1 MVILLALKNNKTYL
15 ENLQLEATNSI
26 KTISSE
32 EDIENWRIDY
42 IGRKGKIS
50 IFFQSFKDLKSEEKN
65 ELGSLA
71 NKLKNILEKLYKE
84 KQKEIKENKSNIQT
98 EFFDFTLPGTT
109 FSTGSIHP
117 TNQMM
122 QEICS
127 AFNKLGFNIF
137 EGPEIESENYAFD
150 KLNIPTNHPAR
161 DIWDTIYVN
170 DVENIKSLV
179 LRPHTSPMQIRI
191 MENNEPPI
199 RVVIPGK
206 CYRYEAT
213 DNTHEWHFHQIE
225 GLVIDKNI
233 NFLNMKAT
241 LFEFARMIFGDDTKA
256 RFRCDFF
263 PFVEPGAE
271 MSINFKQNE
280 WLELMGAG
288 MVHPKVLMNVGLDPE
303 IYSGFAFGLGIE
315 RAAMIKYGID
325 NIRDFYANDYQFLKQ
340 FK

>member
-1 MVILLALKNNKTYL
+1 MALNKNKIYL

-26 KTISSE
+26 KNITSKE
-32 EDIENWRIDY
+32 EIENWRIDY
-42 IGRKGKIS
+42 LGRKGKIS
-50 IFFQSFKDLKSEEKN
+50 DFFQTFKNLKSKEKN

-71 NKLKNILEKLYKE
+71 NSIKNSLEKLYE
-84 KQKEIKENKSNIQT
+84 KKSQSLDEQNNVKN
-98 EFFDFTLPGTT
+98 EFFDFTLPSTPI
-109 FSTGSIHP
+109 STGSIHP

-122 QEICS
+122 QEICE

-137 EGPEIESENYAFD
+137 EGPEIESETYAFD

-161 DIWDTIYVN
+161 DIWDTIYVKN
-170 DVENIKSLV
+170 VNKIKSLV

-191 MENNEPPI
+191 MENNKPPI
-199 RVVIPGK
+199 RVIIPGK

-225 GLVIDKNI
+225 GLVIEKNI
-233 NFLNMKAT
+233 NFSNMKST
-241 LFEFARMIFGDDTKA
+241 LFEFARIIFGEDTKS

-303 IYSGFAFGLGIE
+303 EYSGFAFGLGIE
-315 RAAMIKYGID
+315 RAAMIKYGIE

>member
-1 MVILLALKNNKTYL
+1 MALNKNKIYL

-26 KTISSE
+26 KNITSKE
-32 EDIENWRIDY
+32 EIENWRIDY
-42 IGRKGKIS
+42 LGRKGKIS
-50 IFFQSFKDLKSEEKN
+50 DFFQTFKNLKSKEKN

-71 NKLKNILEKLYKE
+71 NSIKNTLEKLYE
-84 KQKEIKENKSNIQT
+84 KKSQSLDEQNNVT
-98 EFFDFTLPGTT
+98 NEFFDFTLP
-109 FSTGSIHP
+109 STPISVGSIHP

-122 QEICS
+122 QEICK

-137 EGPEIESENYAFD
+137 EGPEIESETYAFD

-161 DIWDTIYVN
+161 DIWDTIYVKN
-170 DVENIKSLV
+170 VNKIKSLV

-191 MENNEPPI
+191 MENNKPPI
-199 RVVIPGK
+199 RVIIPGK

-233 NFLNMKAT
+233 NFSNMKST
-241 LFEFARMIFGDDTKA
+241 LFEFARIIFGEDTKS

-303 IYSGFAFGLGIE
+303 EYSGFAFGLGIE
-315 RAAMIKYGID
+315 RAAMIKYGIE

>member
-1 MVILLALKNNKTYL
+1 MPLNKNKIYL

-26 KTISSE
+26 KNITSKE
-32 EDIENWRIDY
+32 EIENWRIDY
-42 IGRKGKIS
+42 LGRKGKIS
-50 IFFQSFKDLKSEEKN
+50 DFFQTFKNLKSKEKN

-71 NKLKNILEKLYKE
+71 NSIKNTLEKLYE
-84 KQKEIKENKSNIQT
+84 KKSQSLDEQNNVKN
-98 EFFDFTLPGTT
+98 EFFDFTLPSTPI
-109 FSTGSIHP
+109 STGSIHP

-122 QEICS
+122 QEICE

-137 EGPEIESENYAFD
+137 EGPEIESETYAFD

-161 DIWDTIYVN
+161 DIWDTIYVK
-170 DVENIKSLV
+170 DVNKIKSLV

-191 MENNEPPI
+191 MENNKPPI
-199 RVVIPGK
+199 RVIIPGK

-233 NFLNMKAT
+233 NFSNMKST
-241 LFEFARMIFGDDTKA
+241 LFEFARIIFGEDTKS

-303 IYSGFAFGLGIE
+303 EYSGFAFGLGIE
-315 RAAMIKYGID
+315 RAAMIKYGIE

>member
-1 MVILLALKNNKTYL
+1 MALNKNKIYL

-26 KTISSE
+26 KNITSKE
-32 EDIENWRIDY
+32 EIEHWRIGY
-42 IGRKGKIS
+42 LGRKGEIS
-50 IFFQSFKDLKSEEKN
+50 NFFQTFKNLDPKEKN

-71 NKLKNILEKLYKE
+71 NNIKNTLEKLYKE
-84 KQKEIKENKSNIQT
+84 KSQSLNEQNNVKS
-98 EFFDFTLPGTT
+98 EFFDFTLP
-109 FSTGSIHP
+109 STPISAGSIHP

-122 QEICS
+122 QEICE

-137 EGPEIESENYAFD
+137 EGPEIESETYAFD

-161 DIWDTIYVN
+161 DIWDTIYVKN
-170 DVENIKSLV
+170 VNKIKSLV

-191 MENNEPPI
+191 MENNKPPI
-199 RVVIPGK
+199 RVIIPGK

-233 NFLNMKAT
+233 NFSNMKST
-241 LFEFARMIFGDDTKA
+241 LFEFARIIFGEDTKS

-303 IYSGFAFGLGIE
+303 EYSGFAFGLGIE
-315 RAAMIKYGID
+315 RAAMIKYGIE

>member
-1 MVILLALKNNKTYL
+1 MPLNKNKIYL

-26 KTISSE
+26 KNITSKE
-32 EDIENWRIDY
+32 EIENWRIDY
-42 IGRKGKIS
+42 LGRKGKIS
-50 IFFQSFKDLKSEEKN
+50 DFFQTFKNLKSKEKN

-71 NKLKNILEKLYKE
+71 NSIKNTLEKLYE
-84 KQKEIKENKSNIQT
+84 KKSQSLNEQNNVKN
-98 EFFDFTLPGTT
+98 EFFDFTLP
-109 FSTGSIHP
+109 STPISAGSIHP

-122 QEICS
+122 QEICE

-137 EGPEIESENYAFD
+137 EGPEIESETYAFD

-161 DIWDTIYVN
+161 DIWDTIYVKN
-170 DVENIKSLV
+170 VNKIKSLV

-191 MENNEPPI
+191 MENNKPPI
-199 RVVIPGK
+199 RVIIPGK

-233 NFLNMKAT
+233 NFSNMKST
-241 LFEFARMIFGDDTKA
+241 LFEFARIIFGEDTKS

-288 MVHPKVLMNVGLDPE
+288 MVHPKVLMNVGLNPE
-303 IYSGFAFGLGIE
+303 EYSGFAFGLGIE
-315 RAAMIKYGID
+315 RAAMIKYGIE

>member
-1 MVILLALKNNKTYL
+1 MALNKNKIYL

-26 KTISSE
+26 KNITSKE
-32 EDIENWRIDY
+32 EIENWRIDY
-42 IGRKGKIS
+42 LGRKGKIS
-50 IFFQSFKDLKSEEKN
+50 DFFQTFENLKSKEKN

-71 NKLKNILEKLYKE
+71 NSIKNTLEKLYE
-84 KQKEIKENKSNIQT
+84 KKSQSLNEQNNVQN
-98 EFFDFTLPGTT
+98 EFFDFTLP
-109 FSTGSIHP
+109 STPISAGSIHP

-122 QEICS
+122 QEICE

-137 EGPEIESENYAFD
+137 EGPEIESETYAFD

-161 DIWDTIYVN
+161 DIWDTIYVKN
-170 DVENIKSLV
+170 VNKIKSLV

-191 MENNEPPI
+191 MENNKPPI
-199 RVVIPGK
+199 RVIIPGK

-233 NFLNMKAT
+233 NFANMKST
-241 LFEFARMIFGDDTKA
+241 LFEFARIIFGEDTKS

-288 MVHPKVLMNVGLDPE
+288 MVHPKVLMNVGLNPAE
-303 IYSGFAFGLGIE
+303 YSGFAFGLGIE
-315 RAAMIKYGID
+315 RAAMIKYGIE

>member
-1 MVILLALKNNKTYL
+1 MALNKNKIYL

-26 KTISSE
+26 KNITSKE
-32 EDIENWRIDY
+32 EIENWRIDY
-42 IGRKGKIS
+42 LGRKGKIS
-50 IFFQSFKDLKSEEKN
+50 DFFQTFKNLKSKEKN

-71 NKLKNILEKLYKE
+71 NSIKNSLEKLYE
-84 KQKEIKENKSNIQT
+84 KKSQSLDEQNNVKN
-98 EFFDFTLPGTT
+98 EFFDFTLPSTPI
-109 FSTGSIHP
+109 STGSIHP

-122 QEICS
+122 QEICE

-137 EGPEIESENYAFD
+137 EGPEIESETYAFD

-161 DIWDTIYVN
+161 DIWDTIYVKN
-170 DVENIKSLV
+170 VNKIKSLV

-191 MENNEPPI
+191 MENNKPPI
-199 RVVIPGK
+199 RVIIPGK

-233 NFLNMKAT
+233 NFSNMKST
-241 LFEFARMIFGDDTKA
+241 LFEFARIIFGEDTKS

-303 IYSGFAFGLGIE
+303 EYSGFAFGLGIE
-315 RAAMIKYGID
+315 RAAMIKYGIE

>member
-1 MVILLALKNNKTYL
+1 MALNKNKIYL

-26 KTISSE
+26 KNITSKE
-32 EDIENWRIDY
+32 EIENWRIDY
-42 IGRKGKIS
+42 LGRKGKIS
-50 IFFQSFKDLKSEEKN
+50 DFFQTFKNLKSKEKN

-71 NKLKNILEKLYKE
+71 NNIKNTLEKLYE
-84 KQKEIKENKSNIQT
+84 KKSQSLDEQNNVT
-98 EFFDFTLPGTT
+98 NEFFDFTLP
-109 FSTGSIHP
+109 STPISVGSIHP

-122 QEICS
+122 QEICE

-137 EGPEIESENYAFD
+137 EGPEIESETYAFD

-161 DIWDTIYVN
+161 DIWDTIYVKN
-170 DVENIKSLV
+170 VNKIKSLV

-191 MENNEPPI
+191 MENNKPPI
-199 RVVIPGK
+199 RVIIPGK

-233 NFLNMKAT
+233 NFSNMKST
-241 LFEFARMIFGDDTKA
+241 LFEFARIIFGEDTKS

-303 IYSGFAFGLGIE
+303 EYSGFAFGLGIE
-315 RAAMIKYGID
+315 RAAMIKYGIE

>member
-1 MVILLALKNNKTYL
+1 MNKNKIYL
-15 ENLQLEATNSI
+15 ENLQLEASSSI
-26 KTISSE
+26 KNISSKE
-32 EDIENWRIDY
+32 EIENWRIDY
-42 IGRKGKIS
+42 LGRKGKIS
-50 IFFQSFKDLKSEEKN
+50 DFFQTFTNLQSKEKN

-71 NKLKNILEKLYKE
+71 NNIKNTLEKLYEE
-84 KQKEIKENKSNIQT
+84 KSQSLNEQNNVT
-98 EFFDFTLPGTT
+98 NEFFDFTLP
-109 FSTGSIHP
+109 SMPISSGSIHP

-122 QEICS
+122 QEICA

-137 EGPEIESENYAFD
+137 EGPEIESETYAFV

-161 DIWDTIYVN
+161 DLLDTIYVK
-170 DVENIKSLV
+170 DVQEIKSLV

-191 MENNEPPI
+191 MENNKPPI

-233 NFLNMKAT
+233 NFSNMKST
-241 LFEFARMIFGDDTKA
+241 LFEFARIIFGEDTKA

-271 MSINFKQNE
+271 MSVNFKQNE

-288 MVHPKVLMNVGLDPE
+288 MVHPKVLLNVGLDPE

-315 RAAMIKYGID
+315 RAAMIKYGIE

>member
-1 MVILLALKNNKTYL
+1 MALNKNKIYL

-26 KTISSE
+26 KNITSKE
-32 EDIENWRIDY
+32 EIENWRIDY
-42 IGRKGKIS
+42 LGRKGKIS
-50 IFFQSFKDLKSEEKN
+50 DFFQTFKNLKSKEKN

-71 NKLKNILEKLYKE
+71 NSIKNTLEKLYE
-84 KQKEIKENKSNIQT
+84 KKSQSLNEQNNVKN
-98 EFFDFTLPGTT
+98 EFFDFTLP
-109 FSTGSIHP
+109 STPISAGSIHP

-122 QEICS
+122 QEICE

-137 EGPEIESENYAFD
+137 EGPEIESETYAFD

-161 DIWDTIYVN
+161 DIWDTIYVKN
-170 DVENIKSLV
+170 VNKIKSLV

-191 MENNEPPI
+191 MENNKPPI
-199 RVVIPGK
+199 RVIIPGK

-233 NFLNMKAT
+233 NFSNMKST
-241 LFEFARMIFGDDTKA
+241 LFEFARIIFGEDTKS

-303 IYSGFAFGLGIE
+303 EYSGFAFGLGIE
-315 RAAMIKYGID
+315 RAAMIKYGIE

>member
-1 MVILLALKNNKTYL
+1 LALNKNKIYL

-26 KTISSE
+26 KNITSKE
-32 EDIENWRIDY
+32 EIENWRIDY
-42 IGRKGKIS
+42 LGRKGKIS
-50 IFFQSFKDLKSEEKN
+50 DFFQTFKNLKSKEKN

-71 NKLKNILEKLYKE
+71 NNIKNTLEKLYE
-84 KQKEIKENKSNIQT
+84 KKSQSLDEQNNVT
-98 EFFDFTLPGTT
+98 NEFFDFTLP
-109 FSTGSIHP
+109 STPISVGSIHP

-122 QEICS
+122 QEICK

-137 EGPEIESENYAFD
+137 EGPEIESETYAFD

-161 DIWDTIYVN
+161 DIWDTIYVKN
-170 DVENIKSLV
+170 VNKIKSLV

-191 MENNEPPI
+191 MENNKPPI
-199 RVVIPGK
+199 RVIIPGK

-233 NFLNMKAT
+233 NFSNMKST
-241 LFEFARMIFGDDTKA
+241 LFEFARIIFGEDTKS

-303 IYSGFAFGLGIE
+303 EYSGFAFGLGIE
-315 RAAMIKYGID
+315 RAAMIKYGIE

>member
-1 MVILLALKNNKTYL
+1 MALNKNKIYL

-26 KTISSE
+26 KNITSKE
-32 EDIENWRIDY
+32 EIENWRIDY
-42 IGRKGKIS
+42 LGRKGKIS
-50 IFFQSFKDLKSEEKN
+50 DFFQTFENLKSKEKN

-71 NKLKNILEKLYKE
+71 NSIKNTLEKLYE
-84 KQKEIKENKSNIQT
+84 KKSQSLDKQNNVKN
-98 EFFDFTLPGTT
+98 EFFDFTLP
-109 FSTGSIHP
+109 STPISAGSIHP

-122 QEICS
+122 QEICE

-137 EGPEIESENYAFD
+137 EGPEIESETYAFD

-161 DIWDTIYVN
+161 DIWDTIYVK
-170 DVENIKSLV
+170 DVNKIKSLV

-191 MENNEPPI
+191 MENNKPPI
-199 RVVIPGK
+199 RVIIPGK

-233 NFLNMKAT
+233 NFANMKST
-241 LFEFARMIFGDDTKA
+241 LFEFARIIFGEDTKS

-303 IYSGFAFGLGIE
+303 EYSGFAFGLGIE
-315 RAAMIKYGID
+315 RAAMIKYGIE

>member
-1 MVILLALKNNKTYL
+1 MALNKNKIYL

-26 KTISSE
+26 KNITSKE
-32 EDIENWRIDY
+32 EIENWRIDY
-42 IGRKGKIS
+42 LGRKGKIS
-50 IFFQSFKDLKSEEKN
+50 DFFQTFKNLKSKEKN

-71 NKLKNILEKLYKE
+71 NSIKNTLEKLYE
-84 KQKEIKENKSNIQT
+84 KKSQSLNEQNNVKN
-98 EFFDFTLPGTT
+98 EFFDFTLP
-109 FSTGSIHP
+109 STPISAGSIHP

-122 QEICS
+122 QEICE

-137 EGPEIESENYAFD
+137 EGPEIESETYAFD

-161 DIWDTIYVN
+161 DIWDTIYVK
-170 DVENIKSLV
+170 DVNKIKSLV

-191 MENNEPPI
+191 MENNKPPI
-199 RVVIPGK
+199 RVIIPGK

-225 GLVIDKNI
+225 GLVIEKNI
-233 NFLNMKAT
+233 NFSNMKST
-241 LFEFARMIFGDDTKA
+241 LFEFARIIFGEDTKS

-288 MVHPKVLMNVGLDPE
+288 MVHPKVLMNVGLNPE
-303 IYSGFAFGLGIE
+303 EYSGFAFGLGIE
-315 RAAMIKYGID
+315 RAAMIKYGIE

>member
-1 MVILLALKNNKTYL
+1 LALNKNKIYL

-26 KTISSE
+26 KNITSKE
-32 EDIENWRIDY
+32 EIENWRIDY
-42 IGRKGKIS
+42 LGRKGKIS
-50 IFFQSFKDLKSEEKN
+50 DFFQTFKNLKSKEKN

-71 NKLKNILEKLYKE
+71 NSIKNTLEKLYE
-84 KQKEIKENKSNIQT
+84 KKSQSLDEQNNVKN
-98 EFFDFTLPGTT
+98 EFFDFTLPSTPI
-109 FSTGSIHP
+109 STGSIHP

-122 QEICS
+122 QEICE

-137 EGPEIESENYAFD
+137 EGPEIESETYAFD

-161 DIWDTIYVN
+161 DIWDTIYVK
-170 DVENIKSLV
+170 DVNKIKSLV

-191 MENNEPPI
+191 MENNKPPI
-199 RVVIPGK
+199 RVIIPGK

-233 NFLNMKAT
+233 NFSNMKST
-241 LFEFARMIFGDDTKA
+241 LFEFARIIFGEDTKS

-303 IYSGFAFGLGIE
+303 EYSGFAFGLGIE
-315 RAAMIKYGID
+315 RAAMIKYGIE

>member
-1 MVILLALKNNKTYL
+1 MALNKNKIYL

-26 KTISSE
+26 KNITSKE
-32 EDIENWRIDY
+32 EIENWRIDY
-42 IGRKGKIS
+42 LGRKGKIS
-50 IFFQSFKDLKSEEKN
+50 DFFQTFKNLKSKEKN

-71 NKLKNILEKLYKE
+71 NSIKNTLEKLYE
-84 KQKEIKENKSNIQT
+84 KKSQSLDEQNNVKN
-98 EFFDFTLPGTT
+98 EFFDFTLPSTPI
-109 FSTGSIHP
+109 STGSIHP

-122 QEICS
+122 QEICE

-137 EGPEIESENYAFD
+137 EGPEIESETYAFD

-161 DIWDTIYVN
+161 DIWDTIYVK
-170 DVENIKSLV
+170 DVNKIKSLV

-191 MENNEPPI
+191 MENNKPPI
-199 RVVIPGK
+199 RVIIPGK

-233 NFLNMKAT
+233 NFSNMKST
-241 LFEFARMIFGDDTKA
+241 LFEFARIIFGEDTKS

-288 MVHPKVLMNVGLDPE
+288 MVHPKVLMNVGLNPAE
-303 IYSGFAFGLGIE
+303 YSGFAFGLGIE
-315 RAAMIKYGID
+315 RAAMIKYGIE

>member
-1 MVILLALKNNKTYL
+1 MTTNKKYL
-15 ENLQLEATNSI
+15 EKLQTEATSSI
-26 KTISSE
+26 NGLYSE
-32 EDIENWRIDY
+32 EEIERWRIDY
-42 IGRKGKIS
+42 LGRKGKIS
-50 IFFQSFKDLKSEEKN
+50 NFFQTFNKLNAEEKN

-71 NKLKNILEKLYKE
+71 NKLKNTLEQLFEE
-84 KQKEIKENKSNIQT
+84 KSKSIKTTNNQSSN
-98 EFFDFTLPGTT
+98 FFDYSLPSVP

-122 QEICS
+122 EEICS
-127 AFNKLGFNIF
+127 AFSKLGFNIF
-137 EGPEIESENYAFD
+137 EGPEIESEAYAFD
-150 KLNIPTNHPAR
+150 KLNIPTDHPAR

-170 DVENIKSLV
+170 DVKEIHSLV

-191 MENNEPPI
+191 MENNKPPI

-233 NFLNMKAT
+233 NFANMKST
-241 LFEFARMIFGDDTKA
+241 LFEFARIIFGEETKA

-271 MSINFKQNE
+271 MSVNFKQNK

-288 MVHPKVLMNVGLDPE
+288 MVHPKVLTNVGIDPNE
-303 IYSGFAFGLGIE
+303 YSGFAFGLGIE
-315 RAAMIKYGID
+315 RAAMIKYGIE
-325 NIRDFYANDYQFLKQ
+325 NIRDFYANDYNFLKQ

>member
-1 MVILLALKNNKTYL
+1 MNKNKIYL
-15 ENLQLEATNSI
+15 ENLQLEASSSI
-26 KTISSE
+26 KNISSKE
-32 EDIENWRIDY
+32 EIENWRIDY
-42 IGRKGKIS
+42 LGRKGKIS
-50 IFFQSFKDLKSEEKN
+50 DFFQTFTNLQSKEKN

-71 NKLKNILEKLYKE
+71 NNIKNTLEKLYEE
-84 KQKEIKENKSNIQT
+84 KSQSLNEQNNVT
-98 EFFDFTLPGTT
+98 NEFFDFTLP
-109 FSTGSIHP
+109 SMPISSGSIHP

-122 QEICS
+122 QEICA

-137 EGPEIESENYAFD
+137 EGPEIESETYAFD

-161 DIWDTIYVN
+161 DLLDTIYVK
-170 DVENIKSLV
+170 DVQEIKSLV

-191 MENNEPPI
+191 MENNKPPI

-233 NFLNMKAT
+233 NFSNMKST
-241 LFEFARMIFGDDTKA
+241 LFEFARIIFGEDTKA

-288 MVHPKVLMNVGLDPE
+288 MVHPKVLLNVGLDPE

-315 RAAMIKYGID
+315 RAAMIKYGIE

-340 FK
+340 

>member
-1 MVILLALKNNKTYL
+1 MALNKNKIYL

-26 KTISSE
+26 KNITSKE
-32 EDIENWRIDY
+32 EIENWRIDY
-42 IGRKGKIS
+42 LGRKGKIS
-50 IFFQSFKDLKSEEKN
+50 DFFQTFKNLKSKEKN

-71 NKLKNILEKLYKE
+71 NSIKNTLEKLYE
-84 KQKEIKENKSNIQT
+84 KKSQSLDEQNNVKN
-98 EFFDFTLPGTT
+98 EFFDFTLPSTPI
-109 FSTGSIHP
+109 STGSIHP

-122 QEICS
+122 QEICE

-137 EGPEIESENYAFD
+137 EGPEIESETYAFD

-161 DIWDTIYVN
+161 DIWDTIYVK
-170 DVENIKSLV
+170 DVNKIKSLV

-191 MENNEPPI
+191 MENYKPPI
-199 RVVIPGK
+199 RVIIPGK

-225 GLVIDKNI
+225 GLVIEKNI
-233 NFLNMKAT
+233 NFSNMKST
-241 LFEFARMIFGDDTKA
+241 LFEFARIIFGEDTKS

-288 MVHPKVLMNVGLDPE
+288 MVHPKVLMNVGLNPE
-303 IYSGFAFGLGIE
+303 EYSGFAFGLGIE
-315 RAAMIKYGID
+315 RAAMIKYGIE

>member
-1 MVILLALKNNKTYL
+1 MNKNKIYL
-15 ENLQLEATNSI
+15 ENLQQEASSSI
-26 KTISSE
+26 KNISSKE
-32 EDIENWRIDY
+32 EIENWRIDY
-42 IGRKGKIS
+42 LGRKGKIS
-50 IFFQSFKDLKSEEKN
+50 DFFQTFKNLKSKEKN

-71 NKLKNILEKLYKE
+71 NNIKNTLEKLYEE
-84 KQKEIKENKSNIQT
+84 KSQSLNEQNNVT
-98 EFFDFTLPGTT
+98 NEFFDFTLP
-109 FSTGSIHP
+109 SMPISSGSIHP

-122 QEICS
+122 QEICA

-137 EGPEIESENYAFD
+137 EGPEIESETYAFD

-161 DIWDTIYVN
+161 DIWDTIYVK
-170 DVENIKSLV
+170 DVKEIKSLV

-233 NFLNMKAT
+233 NFSNMKST
-241 LFEFARMIFGDDTKA
+241 LFEFARIIFGEDTKA

-271 MSINFKQNE
+271 MSINFKKNE

-288 MVHPKVLMNVGLDPE
+288 MVHPKVLLNVGLDPE

-315 RAAMIKYGID
+315 RAAMIKYGIE

>member
-1 MVILLALKNNKTYL
+1 MALNKNKIYL

-26 KTISSE
+26 KNITSKE
-32 EDIENWRIDY
+32 EIENWRIDY
-42 IGRKGKIS
+42 LGRKGKIS
-50 IFFQSFKDLKSEEKN
+50 DFFQTFKNLKSKEKN

-71 NKLKNILEKLYKE
+71 NSIKNTLEKLYE
-84 KQKEIKENKSNIQT
+84 KKSQSLNEQNNVQN
-98 EFFDFTLPGTT
+98 EFFDFTLP
-109 FSTGSIHP
+109 STPISAGSIHP

-122 QEICS
+122 QEICE

-137 EGPEIESENYAFD
+137 EGPEIESETYAFD

-161 DIWDTIYVN
+161 DIWDTIYVK
-170 DVENIKSLV
+170 DVNKIKSLV

-191 MENNEPPI
+191 MENNKPPI
-199 RVVIPGK
+199 RVIIPGK

-233 NFLNMKAT
+233 NFSNMKST
-241 LFEFARMIFGDDTKA
+241 LFEFARIIFGEDTKS

-303 IYSGFAFGLGIE
+303 EYSGFAFGLGIE
-315 RAAMIKYGID
+315 RAAMIKYGIE

>member
-1 MVILLALKNNKTYL
+1 LALNKNKIYL

-26 KTISSE
+26 KNITSKE
-32 EDIENWRIDY
+32 EIENWRIDY
-42 IGRKGKIS
+42 LGRKGKIS
-50 IFFQSFKDLKSEEKN
+50 DFFQTFKNLKSKEKN

-71 NKLKNILEKLYKE
+71 NSIKNTLEKLYE
-84 KQKEIKENKSNIQT
+84 KKSQSLDEQNNVKN
-98 EFFDFTLPGTT
+98 EFFDFTLPSTPI
-109 FSTGSIHP
+109 STGSIHP

-122 QEICS
+122 QEICE

-137 EGPEIESENYAFD
+137 EGPEIESETYAFD

-161 DIWDTIYVN
+161 DIWDTIYVKN
-170 DVENIKSLV
+170 VNKIKSLV

-191 MENNEPPI
+191 MENNKPPI
-199 RVVIPGK
+199 RVIIPGK

-233 NFLNMKAT
+233 NFSNMKST
-241 LFEFARMIFGDDTKA
+241 LFEFARIIFGEDTKS

-303 IYSGFAFGLGIE
+303 EYSGFAFGLGIE
-315 RAAMIKYGID
+315 RAAMIKYGIE

>member
-1 MVILLALKNNKTYL
+1 MSLNKNKIYL

-26 KTISSE
+26 KNITSKE
-32 EDIENWRIDY
+32 EIENWRIDY
-42 IGRKGKIS
+42 LGRKGKIS
-50 IFFQSFKDLKSEEKN
+50 DFFQTFKNLKSKEKN

-71 NKLKNILEKLYKE
+71 NSIKNTLEKLYE
-84 KQKEIKENKSNIQT
+84 KKSQSLDEQNNVKN
-98 EFFDFTLPGTT
+98 EFFDFTLPSTPI
-109 FSTGSIHP
+109 STGSIHP

-122 QEICS
+122 QEICE

-137 EGPEIESENYAFD
+137 EGPEIESETYAFD

-161 DIWDTIYVN
+161 DIWDTIYVKN
-170 DVENIKSLV
+170 VNKIKSLV

-191 MENNEPPI
+191 MENNKPPI
-199 RVVIPGK
+199 RVIIPGK

-233 NFLNMKAT
+233 NFSNMKST
-241 LFEFARMIFGDDTKA
+241 LFEFARIIFGEDTKS

-303 IYSGFAFGLGIE
+303 EYSGFAFGLGIE
-315 RAAMIKYGID
+315 RAAMIKYGIE

>member
-1 MVILLALKNNKTYL
+1 MTTNKKYL
-15 ENLQLEATNSI
+15 EKLQTEATKSI
-26 KTISSE
+26 NGLASE
-32 EDIENWRIDY
+32 EEIESWRIDY
-42 IGRKGKIS
+42 LGRKGKIS
-50 IFFQSFKDLKSEEKN
+50 NFFQTFNKLNTEEKN

-71 NKLKNILEKLYKE
+71 NKLKNTLEQLFEE
-84 KQKEIKENKSNIQT
+84 KSKSIKTNNSKVSD
-98 EFFDFTLPGTT
+98 FFDYSLPSVP

-122 QEICS
+122 EEICS
-127 AFNKLGFNIF
+127 AFSKLGFNIF
-137 EGPEIESENYAFD
+137 EGPEIESEAYAFD
-150 KLNIPTNHPAR
+150 KLNIPTDHPAR

-170 DVENIKSLV
+170 DVKEIHSLV

-191 MENNEPPI
+191 MENNKPPI

-233 NFLNMKAT
+233 NFANMKST
-241 LFEFARMIFGDDTKA
+241 LFEFARIIFGEDTKA

-271 MSINFKQNE
+271 MSVNFKQNE

-288 MVHPKVLMNVGLDPE
+288 MVHPKVLTNVGIDPNE
-303 IYSGFAFGLGIE
+303 YSGFAFGLGIE
-315 RAAMIKYGID
+315 RAAMIKYGIE
-325 NIRDFYANDYQFLKQ
+325 NIRDFYANDYNFLKQ

>member
-1 MVILLALKNNKTYL
+1 MALNKNKIYL

-26 KTISSE
+26 KNITSKE
-32 EDIENWRIDY
+32 EIENWRIDY
-42 IGRKGKIS
+42 LGRKGKIS
-50 IFFQSFKDLKSEEKN
+50 DFFQTFKNLKSKEKN

-71 NKLKNILEKLYKE
+71 NNIKNTLEKLYE
-84 KQKEIKENKSNIQT
+84 KKSQSLDEQNNVT
-98 EFFDFTLPGTT
+98 NEFFDFTLP
-109 FSTGSIHP
+109 STPISVGSIHP

-122 QEICS
+122 QEICK

-137 EGPEIESENYAFD
+137 EGPEIESETYAFD

-161 DIWDTIYVN
+161 DIWDTIYVKN
-170 DVENIKSLV
+170 VNKIKSLV

-191 MENNEPPI
+191 MENNKPPI
-199 RVVIPGK
+199 RVIIPGK

-233 NFLNMKAT
+233 NFSNMKST
-241 LFEFARMIFGDDTKA
+241 LFEFARIIFGEDTKS

-303 IYSGFAFGLGIE
+303 EYSGFAFGLGIE
-315 RAAMIKYGID
+315 RAAMIKYGIE

>member
-1 MVILLALKNNKTYL
+1 MNKNKIYL
-15 ENLQLEATNSI
+15 ENLQREASSSI
-26 KTISSE
+26 KNISSKE
-32 EDIENWRIDY
+32 EIENWRIDY
-42 IGRKGKIS
+42 LGRKGKIS
-50 IFFQSFKDLKSEEKN
+50 DFFQTFKNLKPKEKN

-71 NKLKNILEKLYKE
+71 NNIKNTLEKLYKE
-84 KQKEIKENKSNIQT
+84 KSQSLNEQNNLT
-98 EFFDFTLPGTT
+98 NEFFDFTLP
-109 FSTGSIHP
+109 SMPISSGSVHP

-122 QEICS
+122 QEICA

-137 EGPEIESENYAFD
+137 EGPEIESETYAFD

-161 DIWDTIYVN
+161 DIWDTIYVK
-170 DVENIKSLV
+170 DVKEIKSLV

-191 MENNEPPI
+191 MENNKPPI

-233 NFLNMKAT
+233 NFSNMKST
-241 LFEFARMIFGDDTKA
+241 LFEFARIIFGEDTKA

-271 MSINFKQNE
+271 MSINFKKNE

-288 MVHPKVLMNVGLDPE
+288 MVHPKVLLNVGLDPE

-315 RAAMIKYGID
+315 RAAMIKYGIE

>member
-1 MVILLALKNNKTYL
+1 MPLNKNKIYL

-26 KTISSE
+26 KNITSKE
-32 EDIENWRIDY
+32 EIENWRIDY
-42 IGRKGKIS
+42 LGRKGKIS
-50 IFFQSFKDLKSEEKN
+50 DFFQTFENLKSKEKN

-71 NKLKNILEKLYKE
+71 NSIKNTLEKLYE
-84 KQKEIKENKSNIQT
+84 KKSQSLNEQNNVKS
-98 EFFDFTLPGTT
+98 EFFDFTLP
-109 FSTGSIHP
+109 STPISAGSIHP

-122 QEICS
+122 QEICE

-137 EGPEIESENYAFD
+137 EGPEIESETYAFD

-161 DIWDTIYVN
+161 DIWDTIYVKN
-170 DVENIKSLV
+170 VNKIKSLV

-191 MENNEPPI
+191 MENNKPPI
-199 RVVIPGK
+199 RVIIPGK

-233 NFLNMKAT
+233 NFSNMKST
-241 LFEFARMIFGDDTKA
+241 LFEFARIIFGEDTKS

-288 MVHPKVLMNVGLDPE
+288 MVHPKVLMNVGLNPAE
-303 IYSGFAFGLGIE
+303 YSGFAFGLGIE
-315 RAAMIKYGID
+315 RAAMIKYGIE

>member
-1 MVILLALKNNKTYL
+1 MTTNKKYL
-15 ENLQLEATNSI
+15 EKLQSEATNSI
-26 KTISSE
+26 NGLSSE
-32 EDIENWRIDY
+32 EEIESWRIDY
-42 IGRKGKIS
+42 LGRKGKIS
-50 IFFQSFKDLKSEEKN
+50 NFFQTFNKLNAEEKN

-71 NKLKNILEKLYKE
+71 NKLKNTLEQLFEE
-84 KQKEIKENKSNIQT
+84 KSKSIKTKNNQIT
-98 EFFDFTLPGTT
+98 NFFDYSLPSVP

-122 QEICS
+122 EEICS
-127 AFNKLGFNIF
+127 AFSKLGFNIF
-137 EGPEIESENYAFD
+137 EGPEIESEDYAFD
-150 KLNIPTNHPAR
+150 KLNIPTDHPAR
-161 DIWDTIYVN
+161 DIWDTIYVK
-170 DVENIKSLV
+170 DVKEIHSLV

-191 MENNEPPI
+191 MEHNNPPI

-233 NFLNMKAT
+233 NFANMKST
-241 LFEFARMIFGDDTKA
+241 LFEFARIIFGEDTKA

-271 MSINFKQNE
+271 MSVNFKQNK

-288 MVHPKVLMNVGLDPE
+288 MVHPKVLTNVGIDPNE
-303 IYSGFAFGLGIE
+303 YSGFAFGLGIE
-315 RAAMIKYGID
+315 RAAMIKYGIE
-325 NIRDFYANDYQFLKQ
+325 NIRDFYANDYNFLKQ

>member
-1 MVILLALKNNKTYL
+1 M
-15 ENLQLEATNSI
+15 
-26 KTISSE
+26 
-32 EDIENWRIDY
+32 
-42 IGRKGKIS
+42 
-50 IFFQSFKDLKSEEKN
+50 
-65 ELGSLA
+65 GSLA
-71 NKLKNILEKLYKE
+71 NSIKNTLEKLYE
-84 KQKEIKENKSNIQT
+84 KKSQSLDEQNNVKN
-98 EFFDFTLPGTT
+98 EFFDFTLPSTPI
-109 FSTGSIHP
+109 STGSIHP

-122 QEICS
+122 QEICE

-137 EGPEIESENYAFD
+137 EGPEIESETYAFD

-161 DIWDTIYVN
+161 DIWDTIYVKN
-170 DVENIKSLV
+170 VNKIKSLV

-191 MENNEPPI
+191 MENNKPPI
-199 RVVIPGK
+199 RVIIPGK

-233 NFLNMKAT
+233 NFSNMKST
-241 LFEFARMIFGDDTKA
+241 LFEFARIIFGEDTKS

-303 IYSGFAFGLGIE
+303 EYSGFAFGLGIE
-315 RAAMIKYGID
+315 RAAMIKYGIE

>member
-1 MVILLALKNNKTYL
+1 LNKNKIYL
-15 ENLQLEATNSI
+15 ENLQLEASSSI
-26 KTISSE
+26 KNISSKE
-32 EDIENWRIDY
+32 EIENWRIDY
-42 IGRKGKIS
+42 LGRKGKIS
-50 IFFQSFKDLKSEEKN
+50 DFFQTFTNLQSKEKN

-71 NKLKNILEKLYKE
+71 NNIKNTLEKLYEE
-84 KQKEIKENKSNIQT
+84 KSQSLNEQNNVT
-98 EFFDFTLPGTT
+98 NEFFDFTLP
-109 FSTGSIHP
+109 SMPISSGSIHP

-122 QEICS
+122 QEICA

-137 EGPEIESENYAFD
+137 EGPEIESETYAFD

-161 DIWDTIYVN
+161 DLLDTIYVK
-170 DVENIKSLV
+170 DVQEIKSLV

-191 MENNEPPI
+191 MENNKPPI

-233 NFLNMKAT
+233 NFSNMKST
-241 LFEFARMIFGDDTKA
+241 LFEFARIIFGEDTKA

-271 MSINFKQNE
+271 MSVNFKQNE

-288 MVHPKVLMNVGLDPE
+288 MVHPKVLLNVGLDPE

-315 RAAMIKYGID
+315 RAAMIKYGIE

>member
-1 MVILLALKNNKTYL
+1 MALNKNKIYL
-15 ENLQLEATNSI
+15 DNLQLEATNSI
-26 KTISSE
+26 KNITSKE
-32 EDIENWRIDY
+32 EIENWRIDY
-42 IGRKGKIS
+42 LGRKGKIS
-50 IFFQSFKDLKSEEKN
+50 DFFQTFKNLKSKEKN

-71 NKLKNILEKLYKE
+71 NSIKNSLEKLYE
-84 KQKEIKENKSNIQT
+84 KKSQSLDEQNNVT
-98 EFFDFTLPGTT
+98 NEFFDFTLP
-109 FSTGSIHP
+109 STPISVGSIHP

-122 QEICS
+122 QEICK

-137 EGPEIESENYAFD
+137 EGPEIESETYAFD

-161 DIWDTIYVN
+161 DIWDTIYVKN
-170 DVENIKSLV
+170 VNKIKSLV

-191 MENNEPPI
+191 MENNKPPI
-199 RVVIPGK
+199 RVIIPGK

-233 NFLNMKAT
+233 NFSNMKST
-241 LFEFARMIFGDDTKA
+241 LFEFARIIFGEDTKS

-303 IYSGFAFGLGIE
+303 EYSGFAFGLGIE
-315 RAAMIKYGID
+315 RAAMIKYGIE

>member
-1 MVILLALKNNKTYL
+1 
-15 ENLQLEATNSI
+15 
-26 KTISSE
+26 
-32 EDIENWRIDY
+32 
-42 IGRKGKIS
+42 
-50 IFFQSFKDLKSEEKN
+50 
-65 ELGSLA
+65 
-71 NKLKNILEKLYKE
+71 LEKLYEE
-84 KQKEIKENKSNIQT
+84 KSQSLNEQNNIKN
-98 EFFDFTLPGTT
+98 EFFDFTLP
-109 FSTGSIHP
+109 STPISAGSIHP

-122 QEICS
+122 QEICE

-137 EGPEIESENYAFD
+137 EGPEIESETYAFD

-161 DIWDTIYVN
+161 DIWDTIYVK
-170 DVENIKSLV
+170 DVNQIKSLV

-233 NFLNMKAT
+233 NFSNMKST
-241 LFEFARMIFGDDTKA
+241 LFEFARIIFGEDTKA

-271 MSINFKQNE
+271 MAINFKQNE

-288 MVHPKVLMNVGLDPE
+288 MVHPKVIMNVGLDPE

-315 RAAMIKYGID
+315 RAAMIKYSIE

>member
-1 MVILLALKNNKTYL
+1 MALDKNKIYL

-26 KTISSE
+26 KNITSKE
-32 EDIENWRIDY
+32 EIENWRIDY
-42 IGRKGKIS
+42 LGRKGKIS
-50 IFFQSFKDLKSEEKN
+50 DFFQTFKNLKPKEKN

-71 NKLKNILEKLYKE
+71 NNIKNTLEKLYKE
-84 KQKEIKENKSNIQT
+84 KSQSLNEQNNLT
-98 EFFDFTLPGTT
+98 NEFFDFTLP
-109 FSTGSIHP
+109 SMPISSGSIHP

-122 QEICS
+122 QEICA

-137 EGPEIESENYAFD
+137 EGPEIESETYAFD

-161 DIWDTIYVN
+161 DIWDTIYVK
-170 DVENIKSLV
+170 DVKEIKSLV

-191 MENNEPPI
+191 MENNKPPI

-233 NFLNMKAT
+233 NFSNMKST
-241 LFEFARMIFGDDTKA
+241 LFEFARIIFGEDTKA

-271 MSINFKQNE
+271 MSINFKKNE

-288 MVHPKVLMNVGLDPE
+288 MVHPKVLLNVGLDPE

-315 RAAMIKYGID
+315 RAAMIKYGIE

>member
-1 MVILLALKNNKTYL
+1 MTTNKKYL
-15 ENLQLEATNSI
+15 EKLQTEATKSI
-26 KTISSE
+26 NGLASE
-32 EDIENWRIDY
+32 EEIESWRIDY
-42 IGRKGKIS
+42 LGRKGKIS
-50 IFFQSFKDLKSEEKN
+50 NFFQTFNKLNAEEKN

-71 NKLKNILEKLYKE
+71 NKLKNTLEQLFEE
-84 KQKEIKENKSNIQT
+84 KSKSIKTNNSKVSD
-98 EFFDFTLPGTT
+98 FFDYSLPSVP

-122 QEICS
+122 EEICS
-127 AFNKLGFNIF
+127 AFSKLGFNIF
-137 EGPEIESENYAFD
+137 EGPEIESEAYAFD
-150 KLNIPTNHPAR
+150 KLNIPTDHPAR

-170 DVENIKSLV
+170 DVKEIHSLV

-191 MENNEPPI
+191 MENNNPPI

-233 NFLNMKAT
+233 NFANMKST
-241 LFEFARMIFGDDTKA
+241 LFEFARIIFGEDTKA

-271 MSINFKQNE
+271 MSVNFKQNE

-288 MVHPKVLMNVGLDPE
+288 MVHPKVLTNVGIDPNE
-303 IYSGFAFGLGIE
+303 YSGFAFGLGIE
-315 RAAMIKYGID
+315 RAAMIKYGIE
-325 NIRDFYANDYQFLKQ
+325 NIRDFYANDYNFLKQ

>member
-1 MVILLALKNNKTYL
+1 LALNKNKIYL
-15 ENLQLEATNSI
+15 DNLQLEATNSI
-26 KTISSE
+26 KNITSKE
-32 EDIENWRIDY
+32 EIENWRIDY
-42 IGRKGKIS
+42 LGRKGKIS
-50 IFFQSFKDLKSEEKN
+50 DFFQTFKNLKSKEKN

-71 NKLKNILEKLYKE
+71 NNIKNTLEKLYE
-84 KQKEIKENKSNIQT
+84 KKSQSLDEQNNVT
-98 EFFDFTLPGTT
+98 NEFFDFTLP
-109 FSTGSIHP
+109 STPISVGSIHP

-122 QEICS
+122 QEICK

-137 EGPEIESENYAFD
+137 EGPEIESETYAFD

-161 DIWDTIYVN
+161 DIWDTIYVKN
-170 DVENIKSLV
+170 VNKIKSLV

-191 MENNEPPI
+191 MENNKPPI
-199 RVVIPGK
+199 RVIIPGK

-233 NFLNMKAT
+233 NFSNMKST
-241 LFEFARMIFGDDTKA
+241 LFEFARIIFGEDTKS

-303 IYSGFAFGLGIE
+303 EYSGFAFGLGIE
-315 RAAMIKYGID
+315 RAAMIKYGIE

>member
-1 MVILLALKNNKTYL
+1 MNKNKIYL
-15 ENLQLEATNSI
+15 ENLQLEASSSI
-26 KTISSE
+26 KNISSKE
-32 EDIENWRIDY
+32 EIENWRIDY
-42 IGRKGKIS
+42 LGRKGKIS
-50 IFFQSFKDLKSEEKN
+50 DFFQTFTNLQSKEKN

-71 NKLKNILEKLYKE
+71 NNIKNTLEKLYEE
-84 KQKEIKENKSNIQT
+84 KSQSLNEQNNVT
-98 EFFDFTLPGTT
+98 NEFFDFTLP
-109 FSTGSIHP
+109 SMPISSGSIHP

-122 QEICS
+122 QEICA

-137 EGPEIESENYAFD
+137 EGPEIESETYAFD

-161 DIWDTIYVN
+161 DLLDTIYVK
-170 DVENIKSLV
+170 DVQEIKSLV

-191 MENNEPPI
+191 MENNKPPI

-233 NFLNMKAT
+233 NFSNMKST
-241 LFEFARMIFGDDTKA
+241 LFEFARIIFGEDTKA

-271 MSINFKQNE
+271 MSVNFKQNE

-288 MVHPKVLMNVGLDPE
+288 MVHPKVLLNVGLDPE

-315 RAAMIKYGID
+315 RAAMIKYGIE

>member
-1 MVILLALKNNKTYL
+1 MALNKNKIYL
-15 ENLQLEATNSI
+15 DNLQLEATNSI
-26 KTISSE
+26 KNITSKE
-32 EDIENWRIDY
+32 EIENWRIDY
-42 IGRKGKIS
+42 LGRKGKIS
-50 IFFQSFKDLKSEEKN
+50 DFFQTFKNLKSKEKN

-71 NKLKNILEKLYKE
+71 NNIKNTLEKLYE
-84 KQKEIKENKSNIQT
+84 KKSQSLDEQNNVT
-98 EFFDFTLPGTT
+98 NEFFDFTLP
-109 FSTGSIHP
+109 STPISVGSIHP

-122 QEICS
+122 QEICE

-137 EGPEIESENYAFD
+137 EGPEIESETYAFD

-161 DIWDTIYVN
+161 DIWDTIYVKN
-170 DVENIKSLV
+170 VNKIKSLV

-191 MENNEPPI
+191 MENNKPPI
-199 RVVIPGK
+199 RVIIPGK

-225 GLVIDKNI
+225 GLVIEKNI
-233 NFLNMKAT
+233 NFSNMKST
-241 LFEFARMIFGDDTKA
+241 LFEFARIIFGEDTKS

-303 IYSGFAFGLGIE
+303 EYSGFAFGLGIE
-315 RAAMIKYGID
+315 RAAMIKYGIE

>member
-1 MVILLALKNNKTYL
+1 MALNKNKIYL

-26 KTISSE
+26 KNITSKE
-32 EDIENWRIDY
+32 EIENWRIDY
-42 IGRKGKIS
+42 LGRKGKIS
-50 IFFQSFKDLKSEEKN
+50 DFFQTFKNLKSKEKN

-71 NKLKNILEKLYKE
+71 NNIKNTLEKLYE
-84 KQKEIKENKSNIQT
+84 KKSQSLDEQNNVKN
-98 EFFDFTLPGTT
+98 EFFDFTLPSTPI
-109 FSTGSIHP
+109 STGSIHP

-122 QEICS
+122 QEICE

-137 EGPEIESENYAFD
+137 EGPEIESETYAFD

-161 DIWDTIYVN
+161 DIWDTIYVKN
-170 DVENIKSLV
+170 VNKIKSLV

-191 MENNEPPI
+191 MENNKPPI
-199 RVVIPGK
+199 RVIIPGK

-233 NFLNMKAT
+233 NFSNMKST
-241 LFEFARMIFGDDTKA
+241 LFEFARIIFGEDTKS

-288 MVHPKVLMNVGLDPE
+288 MVHPKVLMNVGLNPE
-303 IYSGFAFGLGIE
+303 EYSGFAFGLGIE
-315 RAAMIKYGID
+315 RAAMIKYGIE